1 MTTKTKSG
9 QYKDFL
15 KRREAQRLVDV
26 YSLLL
31 EKFIVLNGTKGMG
44 KTSSGIHLAYNLRE
58 LSQREVVVV
67 GTLIGLTDEFGPNRF
82 MSSADFICQM
92 RLISQI
98 APTLSPDLTEHE
110 ISIALLNGRGCSNW
124 MHDPDFVQLAN
135 GQWKR
140 REIVSDKAM
149 ENIQDQ
155 GAPCWTSLNGVII
168 YRAIVLL
175 DEGNEFTGGDS
186 ASNPLVRLFS
196 KMIQEMRHL
205 RITLILMTPGEED
218 LAPKIRRQVDTYGN
232 CVTFLRANP
241 VYTKVNF
248 GDGVLM
254 EKFSIRFPSERY
266 WAMYTSYNLL
276 ALRERSLTIADKYI

>member
-1 MTTKTKSG
+1 MTSKAEQVKG
-9 QYKDFL
+9 FMA
-15 KRREAQRLVDV
+15 RREAKRLMSV

-31 EKFIVLNGTKGMG
+31 EKFVVLNGSKGMG

-58 LSQREVVVV
+58 LSKREVIVV
-67 GTLIGLTDEFGPNRF
+67 GTLIGMTDEFGPYTF

-92 RLISQI
+92 RLISKI
-98 APTLSPDLTEHE
+98 APTLSPELTQEE
-110 ISIALLNGRGCSNW
+110 INIALLNGRGCSNP
-124 MHDPDFVQLAN
+124 MHDPDYVQLAN

-140 REIVSDKAM
+140 REIVSEKAM

-155 GAPCWTSLNGVII
+155 GSECWTSTNGVVI

-175 DEGNEFTGGDS
+175 DEGNEFTGGEF

-205 RITLILMTPGEED
+205 RITLFLMTPEPED
-218 LAPKIRRQVDTYGN
+218 LAPKIRRQVDTYGD
-232 CVTFLRANP
+232 CVTFLKAHP
-241 VYTKVNF
+241 VYAKVNF
-248 GDGVLM
+248 SGGTLM
-254 EKFSIRFPSERY
+254 ERFSIRFPSQRY
-266 WAMYTSYNLL
+266 WKMFTSFNIL